1 LQTCFGTIVIVAWKP
16 SVNDAVLILV
26 RAKPGGASSGDF
38 RPTAHVRAAGRDD
51 SRMEPDGIFR
61 MNSRSTLLKG
71 RETEHRPSA
80 TVIALSRPETRR
92 FRRDPSD
99 AEPMGRILFF
109 TGVRYERMPDV
120 KAEPTVRQ
128 RKRS

>member
-1 LQTCFGTIVIVAWKP
+1 
-16 SVNDAVLILV
+16 
-26 RAKPGGASSGDF
+26 
-38 RPTAHVRAAGRDD
+38 
-51 SRMEPDGIFR
+51 
-61 MNSRSTLLKG
+61 MNSRSTLHTG
-71 RETEHRPSA
+71 RPAELRPSA
-80 TVIALSRPETRR
+80 TVIALSQPATRR

-120 KAEPTVRQ
+120 QEEPTVRQ